1 MIPHDTVSTIIST
14 ARIEEI
20 VGDFVMLKRRGVNYL
35 GLCPF
40 HNEKTPSFTVS
51 PAKGIFKCFGCGKSG
66 NTVNFLMEHEH
77 FTYPEALKFLAKRYH
92 IDIVEEEQTAEQIQ
106 EQNEKESLF
115 LLNQFAQQYFTG
127 NLSQSEEGKAV
138 GLTYLKERD
147 FTEETIKKF
156 GLGYALTGWDDFS
169 NHATRQGYKAEYLV
183 KTGLSVQKESRLID
197 RFHGR
202 VIFPIQSA
210 SGRILGFGGRILT
223 GDKNVAKYLNSPE
236 SEIYNKSKTLYGI
249 YFAKNALVSKNNCF
263 LVEGYTDVISLHQC
277 GIENV
282 VASSGTSLTHEQV
295 KLIQRYTSNITILY
309 DGDPAGIKASM
320 RGIDMILE
328 QGMNVKIVL
337 FPEGEDP
344 DSFARKNRVAEV
356 EAFIKKNAVDFI
368 LFKTRLLLE
377 ETKGDPAKR
386 LELIK
391 EIVSTISLIPEV
403 ISRSI
408 YIKECASKLD
418 VPEQSLLNDL
428 NKLLRKKRDKNLPEE
443 PAGNAVS
450 PDISS
455 EPAQKQ
461 TDYDFN
467 SCESYEIEIIRLVIL
482 YGHEL
487 LTFQQENEDKEME
500 DFKISVSEV
509 VVQDIHNDEIVFE
522 NPVCQKIFN
531 ELVGFYENKAFPEK
545 DYFFHHPDQEVSA
558 FAIGQSIEPYGLSEN
573 WKANQIYVDHESD
586 QLNDVIYA
594 ALLGFKAKKIE
605 RMMGDLQ
612 KSLKENP
619 PEEDVL
625 ILMEKLKRLKSTS
638 MDINEK
644 LGRIVIR

>member
-1 MIPHDTVSTIIST
+1 M
-14 ARIEEI
+14 
-20 VGDFVMLKRRGVNYL
+20 
-35 GLCPF
+35 
-40 HNEKTPSFTVS
+40 
-51 PAKGIFKCFGCGKSG
+51 
-66 NTVNFLMEHEH
+66 
-77 FTYPEALKFLAKRYH
+77 
-92 IDIVEEEQTAEQIQ
+92 
-106 EQNEKESLF
+106 
-115 LLNQFAQQYFTG
+115 
-127 NLSQSEEGKAV
+127 
-138 GLTYLKERD
+138 
-147 FTEETIKKF
+147 
-156 GLGYALTGWDDFS
+156 
-169 NHATRQGYKAEYLV
+169 
-183 KTGLSVQKESRLID
+183 
-197 RFHGR
+197 
-202 VIFPIQSA
+202 
-210 SGRILGFGGRILT
+210 
-223 GDKNVAKYLNSPE
+223 
-236 SEIYNKSKTLYGI
+236 
-249 YFAKNALVSKNNCF
+249 
-263 LVEGYTDVISLHQC
+263 
-277 GIENV
+277 
-282 VASSGTSLTHEQV
+282 
-295 KLIQRYTSNITILY
+295 
-309 DGDPAGIKASM
+309 
-320 RGIDMILE
+320 
-328 QGMNVKIVL
+328 
-337 FPEGEDP
+337 
-344 DSFARKNRVAEV
+344 
-356 EAFIKKNAVDFI
+356 
-368 LFKTRLLLE
+368 E

-594 ALLGFKAKKIE
+594 ALL
-605 RMMGDLQ
+605 
-612 KSLKENP
+612 
-619 PEEDVL
+619 
-625 ILMEKLKRLKSTS
+625 
-638 MDINEK
+638 
-644 LGRIVIR
+644 